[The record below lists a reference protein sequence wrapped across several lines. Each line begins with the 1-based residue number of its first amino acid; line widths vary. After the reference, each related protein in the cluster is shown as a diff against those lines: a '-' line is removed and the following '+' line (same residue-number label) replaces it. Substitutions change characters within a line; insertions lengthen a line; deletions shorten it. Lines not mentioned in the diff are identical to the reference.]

1 MTDLDSLTSFFS
13 ENSFGVIIGMLGIFF
28 LLASI
33 VKGARN
39 RRERQL
45 RADTEAAAANGG
57 TPEAPVHIGNPFEI
71 APPPELAQPQEGT
84 AAQEG
89 APASTPASG
98 EAGSES
104 GAPAPTSPDEDKY
117 VWE

>member
-1 MTDLDSLTSFFS
+1 MTDLDSLTTFFS
-13 ENSFGVIIGMLGIFF
+13 ENSFGVIIGTLGVFF

-57 TPEAPVHIGNPFEI
+57 TPEAPVHIGNPFEV
-71 APPPELAQPQEGT
+71 APPPEEV
-84 AAQEG
+84 AAQG
-89 APASTPASG
+89 AATAPSPASG
-98 EAGSES
+98 EAGSAS
-104 GAPAPTSPDEDKY
+104 GTPASTSPDEDKY

>member
-1 MTDLDSLTSFFS
+1 MTDLDSLTNFFS
-13 ENSFGVIIGMLGIFF
+13 ENSFGVIIGTLGVFF

-33 VKGARN
+33 VKGFRN

-57 TPEAPVHIGNPFEI
+57 TPEAPVHIGNPFEVTPPP
-71 APPPELAQPQEGT
+71 APPTPEE
-84 AAQEG
+84 
-89 APASTPASG
+89 APAQGGATAPSQASG
-98 EAGSES
+98 EAGSAS
-104 GAPAPTSPDEDKY
+104 GAPAPASPDEDKY